1 MNATQQQIAEVFR
14 RRVEEVGYAK
24 ATLDDVARTMR
35 ISKKTIYVHFDGKR
49 DIYAFIVERQAAEEK
64 RRLAAVLSALPTCK
78 AKVEAALRIVIDM
91 GRRHVE
97 DTEREEWLAQYEVAG
112 DAFRKANGDLL
123 RELVRA
129 GMEAGE
135 FVPGDAEL
143 VERMVT
149 AMVLEYLLSVREDE
163 AYDRDV
169 ELLERIMR
177 FIG

>member
-1 MNATQQQIAEVFR
+1 MNATRQQIAEVFR
-14 RRVEEVGYAK
+14 RRVDEVGYAK
-24 ATLDDVARTMR
+24 ATLDDVARAMH

-64 RRLAAVLSALPTCK
+64 LRLAAMLSALPTCRV
-78 AKVEAALRIVIDM
+78 KVEAALRIVIDM
-91 GRRHVE
+91 GRRHVVE
-97 DTEREEWLAQYEVAG
+97 TEREEWLAQYEVAG

-123 RELVRA
+123 RELVQT
-129 GMEAGE
+129 GMDAGE

-149 AMVLEYLLSVREDE
+149 AMILEYLLGVREDVTC
-163 AYDRDV
+163 DRDA

>member
-1 MNATQQQIAEVFR
+1 M
-14 RRVEEVGYAK
+14 
-24 ATLDDVARTMR
+24 
-35 ISKKTIYVHFDGKR
+35 
-49 DIYAFIVERQAAEEK
+49 
-64 RRLAAVLSALPTCK
+64 
-78 AKVEAALRIVIDM
+78 EAALRIVIDM

-97 DTEREEWLAQYEVAG
+97 ETEREEWLAQYEVAG

-123 RELVRA
+123 RELVQA
-129 GMEAGE
+129 GMDAGE

-149 AMVLEYLLSVREDE
+149 AMLLEYLLGVREDV
-163 AYDRDV
+163 AYDRDA

>member
-14 RRVEEVGYAK
+14 RRVDEVGYGK
-24 ATLDDVARTMR
+24 TTLDDVARTLR

-49 DIYAFIVERQAAEEK
+49 DIYAYLVERQAAEEQ
-64 RRLAAVLSALPTCK
+64 RRLAAMLSALPTCK

-97 DTEREEWLAQYEVAG
+97 ETDREEWLAQYEVAG

-129 GMEAGE
+129 GMDAGE
-135 FVPGDAEL
+135 FAPGDADL

-149 AMVLEYLLSVREDE
+149 AMILEYLLDVREDVS
-163 AYDRDV
+163 YDRDA

>member
-129 GMEAGE
+129 GMDAGE